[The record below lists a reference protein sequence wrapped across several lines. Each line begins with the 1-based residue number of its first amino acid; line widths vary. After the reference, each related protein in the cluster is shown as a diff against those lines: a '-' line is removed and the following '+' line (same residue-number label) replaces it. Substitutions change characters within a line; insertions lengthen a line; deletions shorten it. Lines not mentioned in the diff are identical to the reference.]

1 MSSSKKRH
9 PITMPKGT
17 TVIPIASGKGG
28 VGKSLLAAN
37 LAITLAKQGHPTVAV
52 DMDLG
57 GSNLHTYLGIPNKYA
72 GIGDY
77 LKGRKKNL
85 DKLILQ
91 TDIPNLKF
99 LPGDGKTPFMANIPS
114 KQRFVLLEKLLTIP
128 TKYLI
133 IDLGAG
139 STLNTMNFF
148 GMTHKGIM
156 VTTFET
162 PAIMNCMMFLRNF
175 TLANITSL
183 VRGQKKIHDM
193 LVTTFRN
200 PQESGGLRVDPI
212 LKMVGEVDKDL
223 AEKIRKKC
231 SLYRPR
237 IIFNM
242 GDHPNELNILGKI
255 DNTLR
260 KNLDMEAEYFG
271 FIFYDEVVRKS
282 VRKNKTIIPNHPESL
297 YAKCTE
303 SIAKR
308 IVKGW
313 GRPLPNSIKSLK
325 DEARKQYT
333 EWYPNGKI

>member
-1 MSSSKKRH
+1 MRPDTNHK
-9 PITMPKGT
+9 PIHMPKGT

-37 LAITLAKQGHPTVAV
+37 LAIALAKQGHPTVAV

-77 LKGRKKNL
+77 LKGRKRSL
-85 DKLILQ
+85 DELILQ
-91 TDIPNLKF
+91 TDIPLLRF

-114 KQRFVLLEKLLTIP
+114 GQRLVLLEKLLTIP

-133 IDLGAG
+133 VDLGAG
-139 STLNTMNFF
+139 SSLNTMNFF
-148 GMTHKGIM
+148 GMTHKGVM

-162 PAIMNCMMFLRNF
+162 SAIMNCMMFLRNF

-183 VRGQKKIHDM
+183 VRQQKEIHDM
-193 LVTTFRN
+193 LFTAFRN
-200 PQESGGLRVDPI
+200 PQEHGGLRINPI
-212 LKMVGEVDKDL
+212 LKKVAEIDKDL

-231 SLYRPR
+231 KLYHPR

-242 GDHPNELNILGKI
+242 GDHPNDLNILDKI
-255 DNTLR
+255 DTTLR

-271 FIFYDEVVRKS
+271 FIFYDEVVRSS
-282 VRKNKTIIPNHPESL
+282 VRKNQTIIPNHPKSL

-303 SIAKR
+303 SLADR
-308 IVKGW
+308 IIKGW
-313 GRPLPNSIKSLK
+313 DRPVSESIKSLQ
-325 DEARKQYT
+325 DETRKQYAG
-333 EWYPNGKI
+333 WHPNGKI

>member
-1 MSSSKKRH
+1 MSPSDKPQS
-9 PITMPKGT
+9 ITMSKGT

-77 LKGRKKNL
+77 LKGKKTNL
-85 DKLILQ
+85 DKLIFQ

-114 KQRFVLLEKLLTIP
+114 KQRFILLEKLLSIP

-148 GMTHKGIM
+148 GMTHKGVM

-162 PAIMNCMMFLRNF
+162 PAIMNFMMFLRNF

-183 VRGQKKIHDM
+183 VRQRKKIHDM
-193 LVTTFRN
+193 LVETFRN
-200 PQESGGLRVDPI
+200 PRESGGLRVDPI
-212 LKMVGEVDKDL
+212 LKKVGEIDKGL
-223 AEKIRKKC
+223 ADTIRKKC
-231 SLYRPR
+231 KLYRPR

-242 GDHPNELNILGKI
+242 GDHPNELNILDKI
-255 DNTLR
+255 DTTLR

-282 VRKNKTIIPNHPESL
+282 VRKNQTIIPNHPESL
-297 YAKCTE
+297 YAKCTG

-308 IVKGW
+308 IIKGW
-313 GRPLPNSIKSLK
+313 DRPVPNSIKLLK
-325 DEARKQYT
+325 DEARKQYAG
-333 EWYPNGKI
+333 WHPKGKI